1 MADETDGVNTG
12 VGRRP
17 FAKLFDTPDGQLLVT
32 KEFDDIE
39 HDDAPYRLSLRGEG
53 VKGVDAAISFGWPS
67 EAERDNVFSRCV
79 QEDADRH
86 ARELAAMVRGFMAKG
101 DE

>member
-1 MADETDGVNTG
+1 M
-12 VGRRP
+12 P

-53 VKGVDAAISFGWPS
+53 VKGVDASISFGWAS
-67 EAERDNVFSRCV
+67 EAERNEVFDRCA
-79 QEDADRH
+79 QDDADRQ
-86 ARELAAMVRGFMAKG
+86 ARELAQTLANFMAPQS
-101 DE
+101 EEAAA